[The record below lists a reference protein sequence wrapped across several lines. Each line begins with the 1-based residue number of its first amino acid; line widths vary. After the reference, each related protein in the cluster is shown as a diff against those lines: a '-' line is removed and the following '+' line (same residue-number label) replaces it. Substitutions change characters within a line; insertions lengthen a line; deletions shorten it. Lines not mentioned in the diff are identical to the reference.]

1 MKLVVIGSDGCLASG
16 FIGLL
21 DILWLAGRA
30 INNGEKSKKHFQVIS
45 ASVDGKPVVDGHG
58 RRLDVDRA
66 LKSIATCDAILVP
79 GYVPDENGRPPDL
92 AALAPVATWIRRQH
106 ARGALVYA
114 SCSGV
119 FLAGEAGLLDGRKCT
134 TTWWLHDEMK
144 QRFPRA
150 EAAWASALVEDRRVV
165 TAGGPLSWID
175 LALHV
180 VRKLYGPESARIA
193 ADFAVVDIAPSSQAI
208 YIPAG
213 HLAAANL
220 FLTEAER
227 IVRMAG
233 KMPLNA
239 RDLAERLSTSERTL
253 HRRLQQISGESPKNF
268 IDRIRFETAKTLLE
282 TGVESLKHVAANAG
296 YSDDASFRRMF
307 KRLSGMTP
315 GAYRVWFRARR
326 DHS

>member
-16 FIGLL
+16 FVGLL

-30 INNGEKSKKHFQVIS
+30 INNDASGKKHFHVIA
-45 ASVDGKPVVDGHG
+45 ASIDGKPVVDGHG

-66 LKSIATCDAILVP
+66 LKSIATCDAIFIP
-79 GYVPDENGRPPDL
+79 GYVPDADGRPPDL
-92 AALAPVATWIRRQH
+92 TALAPVAAWIRRQH
-106 ARGALVYA
+106 ARGTLVYA

-119 FLAGEAGLLDGRKCT
+119 FLAGQAGLLDGRRCT

-144 QRFPRA
+144 LRFPRA
-150 EAAWASALVEDRRVV
+150 DAAWASALVEDRRVV

-175 LALHV
+175 LALHA
-180 VRKLYGPESARIA
+180 VRKLYGADLARIA
-193 ADFAVVDIAPSSQAI
+193 ADFAVVDTAPSSQAI

-213 HLAAANL
+213 HLAAANP
-220 FLTEAER
+220 FLMDAER

-233 KMPLNA
+233 RTPLNA

-268 IDRIRFETAKTLLE
+268 IDRIRFETAKILLE
-282 TGVESLKHVAANAG
+282 TGAESLKQVAANAG

-315 GAYRVWFRARR
+315 GAYRNWFRARR
-326 DHS
+326 EYS